1 MPFRRRL
8 LRNGIDAGG
17 NRHKH
22 TGETVLPFRRTVSLS
37 LRQLPPRSRRPS
49 HGFCKHP
56 SPSVAGRTY
65 KFPAARD
72 KPARHDLR
80 TADEPRPP
88 ALRKRKSRLPPK
100 TQLRSNGKNIW
111 SKEEKQQKEDARGG
125 TGHPLFFICRTAFLP
140 ARKRSAR
147 APSPSHRTIR
157 SPVRAW
163 RWPLS

>member
-8 LRNGIDAGG
+8 LRNGTDAGG

-22 TGETVLPFRRTVSLS
+22 TGETVLRNGRTVSPS
-37 LRQLPPRSRRPS
+37 LRLLPPRSRRPS
-49 HGFCKHP
+49 HGFRRHP

-100 TQLRSNGKNIW
+100 TQLRSNGKNIQNN
-111 SKEEKQQKEDARGG
+111 KKRMPRGG
-125 TGHPLFFICRTAFLP
+125 TGHPLFFICRTAILP